1 MRATAVLLALLPCCA
16 AYVLPHAPSRGPAVE
31 SLARLAHGRVRQ
43 PRAQSPTTEEATD
56 VAAAAEEIV
65 MVKAPTCVSCETEW
79 IEKSKVTEGAER
91 IRLDKVRGEDLTGY
105 INEVWEY
112 GMRMNDTQRQ
122 ELALNPDTEL
132 RNFIISSSTAPT
144 PLLEHVYN
152 STMQRVPYEQACYIC
167 GPEQAMLLRTL
178 VALSQPRQCLDVGC
192 FSGYTSA
199 AILEA
204 LPKAASLTS
213 IDIEPEWTTLASDLL
228 QGRNVEFMTRDAGE
242 CMAELEA
249 SGRRFDFVSLDADK
263 VNHAEYVNSTLRL
276 LRPGGMLVMFGMLLF
291 PTVEDQQAMEALH
304 ESLPNQTRIS
314 TAQLPVGCGIQMIV
328 KQEGT
333 SASAPVRFYPEV
345 KADGTGKGSA
355 PLEGEAALLEQR
367 RWQLESAL
375 HSPT

>member
-1 MRATAVLLALLPCCA
+1 
-16 AYVLPHAPSRGPAVE
+16 
-31 SLARLAHGRVRQ
+31 
-43 PRAQSPTTEEATD
+43 
-56 VAAAAEEIV
+56 
-65 MVKAPTCVSCETEW
+65 MVKPPTCVSCESEW
-79 IEKSKVTEGAER
+79 LEKSKATEGAER
-91 IRLDKVRGEDLTGY
+91 IRLDKLRVDDLTGL

-132 RNFIISSSTAPT
+132 RNFIIASSTAPT

-204 LPKAASLTS
+204 LPASASLTS
-213 IDIEPEWTTLASDLL
+213 IDIEPEWTNLASDLL
-228 QGRNVEFMTRDAGE
+228 EGRNVEFMTKDAGE
-242 CMAELEA
+242 AMAELEA
-249 SGRRFDFVSLDADK
+249 AGRRFDFVSLDADK
-263 VNHAEYVNSTLRL
+263 VNHADYVNSTLRL
-276 LRPGGMLVMFGMLLF
+276 LRPGGLLIMFGMLLF

-328 KQEGT
+328 KREGV
-333 SASAPVRFYPEV
+333 SAADPVRYWPEV
-345 KADGTGKGSA
+345 KADGTGKGSQ

-367 RWQLESAL
+367 RWQLESELAAIDRELSSAGAQLGGAAAVGPGVQPLTSSGLVAL
-375 HSPT
+375 AAVRREAEEAMAAAEAAEAGEV

>member
-1 MRATAVLLALLPCCA
+1 
-16 AYVLPHAPSRGPAVE
+16 VE
-31 SLARLAHGRVRQ
+31 EL
-43 PRAQSPTTEEATD
+43 
-56 VAAAAEEIV
+56 V

-178 VALSQPRQCLDVGC
+178 VGLSQPRQCLDVGC

-204 LPKAASLTS
+204 LPKSASLTS
-213 IDIEPEWTTLASDLL
+213 IDIEPEWTALASDLL

-249 SGRRFDFVSLDADK
+249 AGRRFDFVSLDADK
-263 VNHAEYVNSTLRL
+263 VNHADYVNSTLRL

-291 PTVEDQQAMEALH
+291 LTVEDQQAMEALH

-345 KADGTGKGSA
+345 KADGTGAGTA

-367 RWQLESAL
+367 RWQLESELAAIDRELDAAGSELGGAAAVGPGVQPLTSSGLVAL
-375 HSPT
+375 AAVRREAEEAMAAAEAEAEAEAGGAQ

>member
-1 MRATAVLLALLPCCA
+1 
-16 AYVLPHAPSRGPAVE
+16 
-31 SLARLAHGRVRQ
+31 
-43 PRAQSPTTEEATD
+43 
-56 VAAAAEEIV
+56 

-178 VALSQPRQCLDVGC
+178 VGLSQPRQCLDVGC

-204 LPKAASLTS
+204 LPKSASLTS
-213 IDIEPEWTTLASDLL
+213 IDIEPEWTTLAGDLL

-242 CMAELEA
+242 
-249 SGRRFDFVSLDADK
+249 
-263 VNHAEYVNSTLRL
+263 Y
-276 LRPGGMLVMFGMLLF
+276 
-291 PTVEDQQAMEALH
+291 
-304 ESLPNQTRIS
+304 PN
-314 TAQLPVGCGIQMIV
+314 PN
-328 KQEGT
+328 
-333 SASAPVRFYPEV
+333 PDPH
-345 KADGTGKGSA
+345 
-355 PLEGEAALLEQR
+355 P
-367 RWQLESAL
+367 
-375 HSPT
+375 HPNPNPNPHPHPHPPPNP

>member
-1 MRATAVLLALLPCCA
+1 
-16 AYVLPHAPSRGPAVE
+16 
-31 SLARLAHGRVRQ
+31 
-43 PRAQSPTTEEATD
+43 
-56 VAAAAEEIV
+56 
-65 MVKAPTCVSCETEW
+65 MVKPPTCVSCESEW
-79 IEKSKVTEGAER
+79 LEKSKETEGTER
-91 IRLDKVRGEDLTGY
+91 IRLDQMRADDLTGL

-204 LPKAASLTS
+204 LPKSASLTS

-228 QGRNVEFMTRDAGE
+228 EGRNVEFMTKDAGE
-242 CMAELEA
+242 AMAELEA
-249 SGRRFDFVSLDADK
+249 AGRRFDFVSLDADK
-263 VNHAEYVNSTLRL
+263 VNHADYVNSTLRL
-276 LRPGGMLVMFGMLLF
+276 LRPGGLLIMFGMLLF

-328 KQEGT
+328 KREGVT
-333 SASAPVRFYPEV
+333 PADPVRYYPEV
-345 KADGTGKGSA
+345 KADGSGKGSA

-367 RWQLESAL
+367 RWQLESELAAIDRELASAGVELGGAAAVGPGVQPLTSSGLVAL
-375 HSPT
+375 AAVRREAEEAMAAAEAAEAGGV

>member
-1 MRATAVLLALLPCCA
+1 
-16 AYVLPHAPSRGPAVE
+16 
-31 SLARLAHGRVRQ
+31 
-43 PRAQSPTTEEATD
+43 
-56 VAAAAEEIV
+56 

-178 VALSQPRQCLDVGC
+178 VGLSQPRQCLDVGC

-204 LPKAASLTS
+204 LPKSASLTS
-213 IDIEPEWTTLASDLL
+213 IDIEPEWTALASDLL

-263 VNHAEYVNSTLRL
+263 VNHADYVNSTLRL

-345 KADGTGKGSA
+345 KADGTGAGTA

-367 RWQLESAL
+367 RWQLESELAAIDRELDAAGSELGGAAAVGPGVQPLTSSGLVAL
-375 HSPT
+375 AAVRREAEEAMAAAEAEAEAGGAQ